1 MPVDLTAIPAPDP
14 AAEALEAALAFNRA
28 VADETRVLRI
38 RKAAQDRFRAEQE
51 PEQPP
56 FDAGTLA
63 ELLARPVDPP
73 MRAEGLIPSDAGTLV
88 VAQRKTGKTTLELNY
103 ARSLLTGEDFLGR
116 FPVRRIAGAVA
127 LLNYEVSGS
136 MIARWADD
144 VGVPRER
151 LYVVNLRGRRNPLTH
166 PGDRLRLAED
176 LRARDTHAL
185 VVDPFGRAYGGKS
198 QNDSGEVGAFLSDL
212 DVFARAEVGA
222 SDLMLSA
229 HAGWNGERTRGASAL
244 EDWAD
249 VIVTLTRDP
258 DDETVRFLRAIGRDV
273 EVEEDRLDF
282 DPATRL
288 LSMSG
293 AGSRRKA
300 KGDRKSTELAV
311 FVVRAAKA
319 DPGVNVA
326 GLKAAIRGMDDA
338 PTFRGDEMQ
347 RAVKH
352 AVECGHLRVETE
364 GQGRPTRHFPG
375 EQATRSSASVPK
387 TDGTGHP
394 TSPVSTVG
402 DPFHPFHTRSGTGPV
417 TRSTRSIG
425 ERVRVGSG
433 EATHSM
439 ERVVATAAQDKADLE
454 DHQQCSNC
462 KAVLSEM
469 RADYGKSTCVDCE
482 RRSSA

>member
-14 AAEALEAALAFNRA
+14 ADEAVEAALAFNRA

-56 FDAGTLA
+56 FDAGTLV
-63 ELLARPVDPP
+63 ELLGRPADPP

-116 FPVRRIAGAVA
+116 FPVRPITGTVA
-127 LLNYEVSGS
+127 LLNYEVSGN

-166 PGDRLRLAED
+166 PGDRQRLAED

-185 VVDPFGRAYGGKS
+185 VVDPFGRAYGGES
-198 QNDSGEVGAFLSDL
+198 QNDSGEVGAFLGDL

-249 VIVTLTRDP
+249 VIITLTRDP

-293 AGSRRKA
+293 AGSRRKT

-311 FVVRAAKA
+311 FVVRAARLS
-319 DPGVNVA
+319 PGSSGRQIEA
-326 GLKAAIRGMDDA
+326 SIKEMDDA
-338 PTFRGDEMQ
+338 PTFRNGDVSKAAKYAEAQ
-347 RAVKH
+347 
-352 AVECGHLRVETE
+352 GHLRIEVGGNGKQSKHYAAGLEPVIDNRSRPIPTDPGDRLLTAPTAPIGGAVAVTPMHEAPHTETGSACPTAQA
-364 GQGRPTRHFPG
+364 GQEDLTPEEKRCCTDC
-375 EQATRSSASVPK
+375 RS
-387 TDGTGHP
+387 
-394 TSPVSTVG
+394 
-402 DPFHPFHTRSGTGPV
+402 
-417 TRSTRSIG
+417 
-425 ERVRVGSG
+425 
-433 EATHSM
+433 
-439 ERVVATAAQDKADLE
+439 
-454 DHQQCSNC
+454 
-462 KAVLSEM
+462 VLSVM
-469 RADYGKSTCVDCE
+469 RAAYGKTTCVDCE
-482 RRSSA
+482 RRPAS

>member
-1 MPVDLTAIPAPDP
+1 MPTDLAAIPAPDP
-14 AAEALEAALAFNRA
+14 ADEALEAALAFNRA
-28 VADETRVLRI
+28 VADEARVLRI
-38 RKAAQDRFRAEQE
+38 RKAAQDLFRAEQE

-63 ELLARPVDPP
+63 ELLGRPADPP

-116 FPVRRIAGAVA
+116 FPVRPITGTVA

-166 PGDRLRLAED
+166 PGDRQRLAED

-198 QNDSGEVGAFLSDL
+198 QNDSGEVGGFLADL

-222 SDLMLSA
+222 GDLMLSA

-300 KGDRKSTELAV
+300 KGERKSTELAV
-311 FVVRAAKA
+311 YVVRAAKA
-319 DPGVNVA
+319 EPGVNVA
-326 GLKAAIRGMDDA
+326 GLKAAIRSMEDA
-338 PTFRGDEMQ
+338 PTFRGDEIQ

-352 AVECGHLRVETE
+352 AVECGHLRVEAE
-364 GQGRPTRHFPG
+364 GQGRPTRHYPG
-375 EQATRSSASVPK
+375 EQATRSS
-387 TDGTGHP
+387 
-394 TSPVSTVG
+394 
-402 DPFHPFHTRSGTGPV
+402 PFHTHSGTSPT

-425 ERVRVGSG
+425 ERVWVGSG
-433 EATHSM
+433 EPTHST
-439 ERVVATAAQDKADLE
+439 ERVPAPPAQDKADLE
-454 DHQQCSNC
+454 DQQQCSDC
-462 KAVLSEM
+462 GAVLSEM